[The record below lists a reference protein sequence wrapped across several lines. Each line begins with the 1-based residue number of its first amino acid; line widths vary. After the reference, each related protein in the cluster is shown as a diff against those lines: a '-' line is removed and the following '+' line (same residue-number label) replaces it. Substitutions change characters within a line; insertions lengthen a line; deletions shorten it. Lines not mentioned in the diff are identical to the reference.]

1 MIHAAGGTAAALP
14 IETIPAR
21 TGRAVAIRAGE
32 AIKLINTHG
41 SQVVDTWAFRADDLT
56 EYLSMEQTRRM
67 LLKLWPQEGDT
78 LSSNRRNAM
87 LVMERDTSPGV
98 HDTLFACCDPW
109 TYAHYGCPPGHE
121 NCRDNFTAALV
132 MLNLTPPLVPNP
144 LNLWMNIPVRENM
157 LLTIAPPVSKPGDFV
172 ILRALVDAVLVFSTC
187 PMDVTPI
194 NGEECEP
201 MAVQYQVLH
210 RSRG

>member
-1 MIHAAGGTAAALP
+1 MTNGSDT
-14 IETIPAR
+14 TIAEPPLQTIAAR

-32 AIKLINTHG
+32 AVKLINTHG

-67 LLKLWPQEGDT
+67 LLKLWPREGDT
-78 LSSNRRNAM
+78 LFSNRRQAM

-109 TYAHYGCPPGHE
+109 TYAHYGCPPGHA
-121 NCRDNFTAALV
+121 NCRDNLLDALAALGIA
-132 MLNLTPPLVPNP
+132 PPLVPNP
-144 LNLWMNIPVRENM
+144 LNLWMNIPVQENM
-157 LLTIAPPVSKPGDFV
+157 LLAIEPPVSKSGDYV
-172 ILRALVDAVLVFSTC
+172 VLRALVDVVLAFSTC

-194 NGEECEP
+194 NGADCEP
-201 MAVQYQVLH
+201 RAVQFQVLPPAP
-210 RSRG
+210 

>member
-1 MIHAAGGTAAALP
+1 MDTTAVQPPLY
-14 IETIPAR
+14 TVPAR
-21 TGRAVAIRAGE
+21 SGRAVAVRAGQ
-32 AIKLINTHG
+32 AVKLINTHG
-41 SQVVDTWAFRADDLT
+41 SQVVDTWAFCTPDTT

-67 LLKLWPQEGDT
+67 LFKLWPQEGDT

-109 TYAHYGCPPGHE
+109 VYAHYGCPPGHA
-121 NCRDNFTAALV
+121 NCRDNFLSALAALGI
-132 MLNLTPPLVPNP
+132 TPPLVPNP

-157 LLTIAPPVSKPGDFV
+157 HLTIAAPVSKPGDYV
-172 ILRALVDAVLVFSTC
+172 VLRALVDVVLVFSAC

-194 NGEECEP
+194 NGDDREP
-201 MAVQYQVLH
+201 KDVQYQLLD
-210 RSRG
+210 R

>member
-1 MIHAAGGTAAALP
+1 MSATDATITESPL
-14 IETIPAR
+14 ETIPAR
-21 TGRAVAIRAGE
+21 TGRAVTVRAGE

-67 LLKLWPQEGDT
+67 LLKLWPQQGDS
-78 LSSNRRNAM
+78 LYSNRRNTM

-98 HDTLFACCDPW
+98 HDTLFACCDVW
-109 TYAHYGCPPGHE
+109 TYEHYGCPPGHA
-121 NCRDNFTAALV
+121 NCRDNLLGALAALGI
-132 MLNLTPPLVPNP
+132 TPPLVPNP

-157 LLTIAPPVSKPGDFV
+157 LLAIEPPVSRPGDYV
-172 ILRALVDAVLVFSTC
+172 ILRALVDAILIFSTC

-194 NGEECEP
+194 NGAGREP
-201 MAVQYQVLH
+201 MAVEFQALPH
-210 RSRG
+210 R